1 MQYFKPFTNIKY
13 PMDKEGSHL
22 IEAVDLMKRVAFSDS
37 NLLNP
42 GNFSLYQIQNGDTPE
57 IIAEKLY
64 GSQHLYWLILLFN
77 KKFNQYTDWSLEQTN
92 LENYYKYKYP
102 GTALFLLEGGTGIT
116 PSTKHFN
123 KTDKVFTSAD
133 GINPDG
139 NSEAIVQSWD
149 PVLLKLVVY
158 GITGSVAD
166 FSAGD
171 NIGAT
176 ASYGLL
182 GERLNSGATGYNN
195 GRAYISKIVE
205 NDYNSVHHFEGLNG
219 EKLNP
224 YGSPIQANHMQVVV
238 GQTGDTGSE
247 FETTSVTFGS
257 TVLHQ
262 YVVSG
267 SSIYTITNSQH
278 EDRENRKSG
287 SIRVLNPSAV
297 PAVAQIYENLLKDVQ

>member
-1 MQYFKPFTNIKY
+1 
-13 PMDKEGSHL
+13 
-22 IEAVDLMKRVAFSDS
+22 V
-37 NLLNP
+37 
-42 GNFSLYQIQNGDTPE
+42 
-57 IIAEKLY
+57 
-64 GSQHLYWLILLFN
+64 LLFN

-123 KTDKVFTSAD
+123 KTDKIFTSAD

-182 GERLNSGATGYNN
+182 GEHLNSGATGYGS
-195 GRAYISKIVE
+195 GRAYISKIIE

-224 YGSPIQANHMQVVV
+224 WGSPIQASNNMQTVV
-238 GQTGDTGSE
+238 GQTGGTGSYA
-247 FETTSVTFGS
+247 TTSATFGS

-287 SIRVLNPSAV
+287 NIRVLNPSAV
-297 PAVAQIYENLLKDVQ
+297 PAVVQIYENLLKDVQ